1 MGDRDSWN
9 PSVEDP
15 LAEESATLAACYG
28 GAVTRRVG
36 LGPARGRPVI
46 KLGGSLSDHLDSA
59 RQRLV
64 RGGSLCANFDGFD
77 LHGRIA
83 VRT

>member
-1 MGDRDSWN
+1 M
-9 PSVEDP
+9 
-15 LAEESATLAACYG
+15 
-28 GAVTRRVG
+28 TRRVG